1 LVVIGAAAAAFY
13 YFADICFVAEA
24 GGEDAAGTPVLLGQ
38 RPTDFPMMSEGIY
51 DSS

>member
-1 LVVIGAAAAAFY
+1 MIGAAAAALLLFRY
-13 YFADICFVAEA
+13 ICFVAEA